1 MRLGYQDGPWTAAVI
16 PRTSPQLWVMPRI
29 TVVTSHPPL
38 SHGGHLVIAQSLE
51 QALREA
57 GHEVAVLYTPEAGFS
72 ALASVY
78 WSTYLTD
85 MRRTHGGRQVD
96 QVITTRF
103 PSYAVRHARHV
114 CWLTHRMREYYD
126 RWEEFRARLSW
137 RNKIRYEMHR
147 RVLHGVDRYLLTRN
161 VERVFALSKTVQ
173 ARLTRWGSVPSE
185 VVYPP
190 PPQRP
195 YRCDCYDDYLFVVS
209 RLTPLKRIGLI
220 IEALAQPAAAGV
232 RCLIAGDGEQAAILR
247 DRIEHFGMADRVTLL
262 GRVSDAAVLDY
273 LARCRAVC
281 FPPVSEDY
289 GFVTVEAFASGK
301 AVITC
306 TDSGGP
312 AELVESGVNG
322 LVCAPTPF
330 ALANAIRTMMSDVE
344 LAQRYGAAAQTVAGT
359 LTWEETVGRLVVV

>member
-1 MRLGYQDGPWTAAVI
+1 
-16 PRTSPQLWVMPRI
+16 
-29 TVVTSHPPL
+29 
-38 SHGGHLVIAQSLE
+38 
-51 QALREA
+51 
-57 GHEVAVLYTPEAGFS
+57 
-72 ALASVY
+72 
-78 WSTYLTD
+78 
-85 MRRTHGGRQVD
+85 
-96 QVITTRF
+96 
-103 PSYAVRHARHV
+103 
-114 CWLTHRMREYYD
+114 MREYYD

-289 GFVTVEAFASGK
+289 GFVTVEAFASRK